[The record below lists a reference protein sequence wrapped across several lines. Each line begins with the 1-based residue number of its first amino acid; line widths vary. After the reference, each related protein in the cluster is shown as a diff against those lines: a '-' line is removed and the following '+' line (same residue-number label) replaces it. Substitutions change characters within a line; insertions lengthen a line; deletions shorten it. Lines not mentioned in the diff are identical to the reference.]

1 MQTNVMTLLVVM
13 AAGGGFKPC
22 GERDGVTIA
31 SRPVA
36 GSGFVELLF
45 TLETRGDLETM
56 CSAAFGTAKIEPGE
70 PHVNHRQVL
79 EESADTRVT
88 YEQIAPPVISPRD
101 YVLSRTRTHPASGGC
116 RVDFVSID
124 DAPLRPGLL
133 RLKRLAGSFVF
144 EALGGGRVRVEH
156 RIHMDP
162 GGALAPFVVEP
173 SRERLGAEW
182 VRRIAK

>member
-1 MQTNVMTLLVVM
+1 MVSALLVLL

-31 SRPVA
+31 SRRVA

-45 TLETRGDLETM
+45 TVETKGDVETM

-70 PHVNHRQVL
+70 PHVNLRQVL
-79 EESADTRVT
+79 EESADARVT
-88 YEQIAPPVISPRD
+88 YEQIAPPAVSRRD
-101 YVLSRTRTHPASGGC
+101 YVLSRTRTHPAEGAC
-116 RVDFVSID
+116 RVDFVSV

-133 RLKRLAGSFVF
+133 RLKHLAGSFVF

-162 GGALAPFVVEP
+162 GGALAPFMVEP
-173 SRERLGAEW
+173 SREKLGAEW
-182 VRRIAK
+182 LRHLAPRS